1 MRNWAAE
8 IQGPP
13 KVSRG
18 GNPSLEES
26 NPIAPAPVMRPR
38 RGGPA
43 PRPGRMLRTGAGG
56 PLGDLFGQSRQ
67 QRGQEWQRQPL
78 FRRRRLHGARRF
90 SEGAFA
96 TQALSYTLSSGGP
109 AAAADQV
116 VLKVAIAA
124 AVANGRFVLPKTK
137 VPHSIEVRG
146 RRAPDTA
153 TMGGGAMKCSTISAK
168 EQSLARPE
176 GTVVCSGAAA
186 RGLGEPVEAVLQWK

>member
-1 MRNWAAE
+1 MQARAELTVLPMFVRDGAVIPLLPAGSLDATDVAHGTGVHWAIFLGNHASSGE
-8 IQGPP
+8 GIKSGNG
-13 KVSRG
+13 SRYFD
-18 GNPSLEES
+18 
-26 NPIAPAPVMRPR
+26 
-38 RGGPA
+38 
-43 PRPGRMLRTGAGG
+43 AGDSTAHEG
-56 PLGDLFGQSRQ
+56 
-67 QRGQEWQRQPL
+67 
-78 FRRRRLHGARRF
+78 

-109 AAAADQV
+109 AAAANQV

-186 RGLGEPVEAVLQWK
+186 RGLGEPVEAVLQWE